1 MKHIKH
7 LFFFLLFFSLM
18 GCEDVLEPEP
28 IGIARFDAATAITN
42 VDEAELALIGAYDGL
57 QTQIIS
63 NIVQRDY
70 YGVSFAV
77 AGDLIADNLLA
88 TTTFTSYT
96 DIDNLNVTS
105 DNITTERIWN
115 AIYAM
120 INRANNIIERAASIS
135 GAESIV
141 AEAKFL
147 RALGYF
153 DLVRTY
159 ALPPTNSASSPTKD
173 LGVPIVLQ
181 PIEGPGDLQSIGRNP
196 VSEVYAQIVADLQAA
211 AAGLDDDNADGR
223 ASKWAA
229 TALLARAYL
238 YMGQYAQ
245 AASTAESVINSGNF
259 ALNGNFASNFTTEFS
274 GESIFEIDFGPAL
287 ADDNVL
293 ARDLY
298 DSEQGAL
305 QRFTPTESIYNA
317 FEEGDSRLTAT
328 LGNTDIPYSVSS
340 AFVNKYF
347 RLSSNDDNFIVSR
360 LAEMYL
366 ILAEADAMANN
377 AVTDKALT
385 ALNTLRERAFGDATH
400 NYGSGMDLTTFLAA
414 VLNERRTEL
423 AFECHR
429 SFDLLRTNQVEA
441 ATGGNPLK
449 YIFPIPNRELQI
461 NGDVMV
467 QNEGY

>member
-1 MKHIKH
+1 MKHIKQ
-7 LFFFLLFFSLM
+7 LFFFLMFFTLI
-18 GCEDVLEPEP
+18 GCEDILEPEP

-42 VDEAELALIGAYDGL
+42 LDDAELALIGAYDGL

-63 NIVQRDY
+63 NAVEYDY

-96 DIDNLNVTS
+96 NIDNLDATS

-115 AIYAM
+115 AMYQV
-120 INRANNIIERAASIS
+120 INRANNIIERAASID
-135 GAESIV
+135 GANSII

-147 RALGYF
+147 RALAYF

-159 ALPPTNSASSPTKD
+159 ALPPTSSVGSPTKD

-181 PIEGPGDLQSIGRNP
+181 PIEGPGDLQTIGRNT
-196 VSEVYAQIVADLQAA
+196 VSEVYAQVVADLQSAA
-211 AAGLDDDNADGR
+211 ADLPDANADGR
-223 ASKWAA
+223 ANKWAA

-245 AASTAESVINSGNF
+245 ATSTAESVINSGNF
-259 ALNGNFASNFTTEFS
+259 ALNGNFSNNFVTEFS

-293 ARDLY
+293 ARDLF
-298 DSEQGAL
+298 DSNQGAL
-305 QRFTPTESIYNA
+305 QRFTPTQSIYNA
-317 FEEGDSRLTAT
+317 FEAGDSRLTAT
-328 LGNTDIPYSVSS
+328 LGNTDIPYTVAD
-340 AFVNKYF
+340 AFVKKYF

-366 ILAEADAMANN
+366 IVAEADAQANS
-377 AVTDKALT
+377 ALTDKALT
-385 ALNTLRERAFGDATH
+385 ALNTLRERAFGDSNH

-414 VLNERRTEL
+414 VANERRVEL
-423 AFECHR
+423 AFENHR
-429 SFDLLRTNQVEA
+429 SFDLLRTNQVA
-441 ATGGNPLK
+441 ATTGDNPLR
-449 YIFPIPNRELQI
+449 YIFPIPIRELQI

>member
-1 MKHIKH
+1 MKHIKN
-7 LFFFLLFFSLM
+7 LSFLLLFFALI

-63 NIVQRDY
+63 NVVQRDY
-70 YGVSFAV
+70 YGISFAV

-96 DIDNLNVTS
+96 DIDNLNATS

-115 AIYAM
+115 AMYAV
-120 INRANNIIERAASIS
+120 INRANNITERAASIT

-147 RALGYF
+147 RALAYF

-159 ALPPTNSASSPTKD
+159 ALPPTSTVSSPTKD
-173 LGVPIVLQ
+173 LGVPLVLQ
-181 PIEGPGDLQSIGRNP
+181 PIEGPGDLQSIGRNS

-211 AAGLDDDNADGR
+211 AAGLDDGNVDGR

-238 YMGQYAQ
+238 YMGEYAQ
-245 AASTAESVINSGNF
+245 AASAAESVINSGNF
-259 ALNGNFASNFTTEFS
+259 ALNGDFANNFVTEFS

-298 DSEQGAL
+298 DSDQGAL
-305 QRFTPTESIYNA
+305 QRFTPTEGIYTA
-317 FEEGDSRLTAT
+317 FEADDSRLTAT
-328 LGNTDIPYSVSS
+328 LGNTDIPYTVAD

-377 AVTDKALT
+377 SVTDKALT
-385 ALNTLRERAFGDATH
+385 ALNMLRERAFGDDAH
-400 NYGSGMDLTTFLAA
+400 NYGSGMDLAAFSMA
-414 VLNERRTEL
+414 VLNERRVEL
-423 AFECHR
+423 AFENHR
-429 SFDLLRTNQVEA
+429 SFDLLRMNQVEA
-441 ATGGNPLK
+441 ATGGDPLK

>member
-1 MKHIKH
+1 MKHTKH
-7 LFFFLLFFSLM
+7 LFFLLIFFTLI

-63 NIVQRDY
+63 NVVQRDY
-70 YGVSFAV
+70 YGISFAV
-77 AGDLIADNLLA
+77 TGDLIADNLLA

-96 DIDNLNVTS
+96 DIDNLNATS

-115 AIYAM
+115 AMYAV

-141 AEAKFL
+141 AEARFL
-147 RALGYF
+147 RGLAYF

-159 ALPPTNSASSPTKD
+159 ALPPTSTVSSPTSD
-173 LGVPIVLQ
+173 LGVPLVLQ
-181 PIEGPGDLQSIGRNP
+181 PIEGPGDLQAIGRNS
-196 VSEVYAQIVADLQAA
+196 VSEVYAQVVADLQAA
-211 AAGLDDDNADGR
+211 ESNLSESNADGR
-223 ASKWAA
+223 ANKWAA

-245 AASTAESVINSGNF
+245 AATAAESVINSGVYSLNSNF
-259 ALNGNFASNFTTEFS
+259 ANNFITEYS
-274 GESIFEIDFGPAL
+274 SESIFEIDFGPAL

-298 DSEQGAL
+298 DSDQGAL

-317 FEEGDSRLTAT
+317 FEAGDSRLTAS
-328 LGNTDIPYSVSS
+328 LGNTDIPYTVAD

-347 RLSSNDDNFIVSR
+347 RLSSNDDNFIVLR

-385 ALNTLRERAFGDATH
+385 ALNTLRERAFGDNSR
-400 NYGSGMDLTTFLAA
+400 NYGSGLDLTTFSAA
-414 VLNERRTEL
+414 VLNERRVEL

-429 SFDLLRTNQVEA
+429 SFDLLRMNQVEA
-441 ATGGNPLK
+441 TTGDNPLR
-449 YIFPIPNRELQI
+449 YIFPVPIRELQI